1 MNRLNNVSLKLKFLN
16 LKLDAYVFNA
26 FRIISTAVIFIILF
40 IILEYGYIVAPIVV
54 IIYYFL
60 FEYILLD
67 INVIRK
73 NNMLLLDSLNY
84 FPNFLLVLK
93 NNKNIVEAIRITN
106 KTISN
111 SVSKLFDGVLESV
124 SIGKSLDEAL
134 NDLLNILP
142 NDILANIII
151 SLREANIDGN
161 DVTISIKKQLDLIK
175 NRKNKIIISYYKFIP
190 FRMGLCC
197 LISMIIMILVMI
209 LFKIVL

>member
-73 NNMLLLDSLNY
+73 NNMLL
-84 FPNFLLVLK
+84 F
-93 NNKNIVEAIRITN
+93 
-106 KTISN
+106 
-111 SVSKLFDGVLESV
+111 
-124 SIGKSLDEAL
+124 
-134 NDLLNILP
+134 
-142 NDILANIII
+142 
-151 SLREANIDGN
+151 
-161 DVTISIKKQLDLIK
+161 
-175 NRKNKIIISYYKFIP
+175 
-190 FRMGLCC
+190 
-197 LISMIIMILVMI
+197 
-209 LFKIVL
+209 FKISRKREW